1 MKKTLILFVLVLG
14 MLSMHP
20 QAATKRA
27 YQPATVVSVENHQT
41 EFNYV
46 GDNPSDAS
54 LQSAVYAYDI
64 GIRLNCVD
72 YIGRYL
78 SAFDYLPSV
87 FAPNN
92 TVQVNRQKHVLYVR
106 LSDSR
111 DVKMGIARRSRER
124 DASCLT
130 NN

>member
-14 MLSMHP
+14 VLSMHL
-20 QAATKRA
+20 QAATKRV

-92 TVQVNRQKHVLYVR
+92 NVQVNRQKHVLYVR